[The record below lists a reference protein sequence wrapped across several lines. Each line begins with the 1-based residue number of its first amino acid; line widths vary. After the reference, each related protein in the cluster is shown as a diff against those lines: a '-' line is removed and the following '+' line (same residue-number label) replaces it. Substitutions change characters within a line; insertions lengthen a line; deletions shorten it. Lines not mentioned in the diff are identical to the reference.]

1 MNHAARRNLE
11 DLLDREIE
19 AARLLS
25 TTLAAER
32 SALTGTSPDAVQ
44 QKTVEKTQLLGM
56 IEQLENERRALCAQ
70 SDLSVSARNGDADAA
85 SVGSSV
91 AERWRALM
99 ELMAGCRTA
108 NEVNGYIIHVRQNQ
122 IRQLMDIL
130 RGSTPVTYGPQG
142 KTFARALRALA
153 RA

>member
-1 MNHAARRNLE
+1 MNQDARRNLE

-19 AARLLS
+19 AARILS

-32 SALTGTSPDAVQ
+32 SALTGTSPEAVQ
-44 QKTVEKTQLLGM
+44 QKTAEKIQLLGM
-56 IEQLENERRALCAQ
+56 IERLESERRAVCAEAGLEVSG
-70 SDLSVSARNGDADAA
+70 SDGAA
-85 SVGSSV
+85 NAKAGGTV

-99 ELMAGCRTA
+99 ELMAGCRAA

-130 RGSTPVTYGPQG
+130 RGATPVTYGPQG

>member
-1 MNHAARRNLE
+1 MNQNARRNLE

-32 SALTGTSPDAVQ
+32 GALTGTSPEAVQ
-44 QKTVEKTQLLGM
+44 QKAAEKIQLLDM
-56 IEQLENERRALCAQ
+56 IERLERERQAVCAETGLDV
-70 SDLSVSARNGDADAA
+70 SGNSGDGSVSKMGGMV
-85 SVGSSV
+85 S
-91 AERWRALM
+91 ERWRALM

-130 RGSTPVTYGPQG
+130 RGTTPVTYGPQG

>member
-1 MNHAARRNLE
+1 MNQDARRNLE

-32 SALTGTSPDAVQ
+32 GALTGTSPESVQ
-44 QKTVEKTQLLGM
+44 EKAAEKIQLLDM
-56 IEQLENERRALCAQ
+56 LERLERERQAVCAQ
-70 SDLSVSARNGDADAA
+70 TGLDVSGNAGDANAPKA
-85 SVGSSV
+85 GGMVS
-91 AERWRALM
+91 ERWRSLM
-99 ELMAGCRTA
+99 ELMAGCRAA

-122 IRQLMDIL
+122 VRQLMDIL
-130 RGSTPVTYGPQG
+130 RGTTPVTYGPQG

>member
-1 MNHAARRNLE
+1 MNQDARRNLE

-32 SALTGTSPDAVQ
+32 GALTGTAPEAVQ
-44 QKTVEKTQLLGM
+44 QKAAEKIQLLDM
-56 IEQLENERRALCAQ
+56 IERLERERRAVCAEN
-70 SDLSVSARNGDADAA
+70 SLDVSGDAGDANA
-85 SVGSSV
+85 PKAGGMVS
-91 AERWRALM
+91 ERWRSLM
-99 ELMAGCRTA
+99 ELMAGCRAA

-122 IRQLMDIL
+122 VRQLMDIL
-130 RGSTPVTYGPQG
+130 RGTTPVTYGPQG

>member
-1 MNHAARRNLE
+1 MNQDARRNLE

-32 SALTGTSPDAVQ
+32 GALTGTAPEAVQ
-44 QKTVEKTQLLGM
+44 EKAAEKIQLLGM
-56 IEQLENERRALCAQ
+56 IERLERERQAVCAETGLDI
-70 SDLSVSARNGDADAA
+70 SGNAGDANAPSA
-85 SVGSSV
+85 GGLVS
-91 AERWRALM
+91 ERWRSLM

-130 RGSTPVTYGPQG
+130 RGATPVTYGPQG

>member
-1 MNHAARRNLE
+1 MNQDARRNLE

-32 SALTGTSPDAVQ
+32 GALTGSSPEGVQ
-44 QKTVEKTQLLGM
+44 QKAAEKIQLLEM
-56 IEQLENERRALCAQ
+56 IERLESERRAVCAE
-70 SDLSVSARNGDADAA
+70 SGVDVSGNSGDAIA
-85 SVGSSV
+85 SKASAMVS
-91 AERWRALM
+91 ERWRSLM

-130 RGSTPVTYGPQG
+130 RGAAPVTYGPQG

>member
-1 MNHAARRNLE
+1 MNRDARRHLE

-32 SALTGTSPDAVQ
+32 SALTGTSPDAVE
-44 QKTVEKTQLLGM
+44 QKTVEKIQLLGM
-56 IEQLENERRALCAQ
+56 IERLENERRALCAE
-70 SDLSVSARNGDADAA
+70 SELGVSGNAGDANADRI
-85 SVGSSV
+85 GSSV
-91 AERWRALM
+91 AERWRSLM

-130 RGSTPVTYGPQG
+130 RGATPVTYGPQG

>member
-1 MNHAARRNLE
+1 MNQDARRNLE

-32 SALTGTSPDAVQ
+32 SALTGTSPEAVQ
-44 QKTVEKTQLLGM
+44 QNSAEKIQLLEM
-56 IEQLENERRALCAQ
+56 IERLESERRAVCAETGL
-70 SDLSVSARNGDADAA
+70 DVSGNAGDANA
-85 SVGSSV
+85 SKAGGIVS
-91 AERWRALM
+91 ERWRALM
-99 ELMAGCRTA
+99 ELMAGCRAA

-130 RGSTPVTYGPQG
+130 RGTTPVTYGPQG

>member
-1 MNHAARRNLE
+1 MNQDARRNLE

-32 SALTGTSPDAVQ
+32 SALTGTSPEDVQ
-44 QKTVEKTQLLGM
+44 QKAAEKIQLLEM
-56 IEQLENERRALCAQ
+56 IERLESERRAVCAQ
-70 SDLSVSARNGDADAA
+70 TGLDVSGNAGEAN
-85 SVGSSV
+85 SSKAGGMV
-91 AERWRALM
+91 SERWRSLM

-130 RGSTPVTYGPQG
+130 RGTTPVTYGPQG

>member
-32 SALTGTSPDAVQ
+32 GALTGTAPEAVQ
-44 QKTVEKTQLLGM
+44 QKAAEKIQLLDM
-56 IEQLENERRALCAQ
+56 IERLERERQAVCAQ
-70 SDLSVSARNGDADAA
+70 TGIDVSSAAGGIFSD
-85 SVGSSV
+85 
-91 AERWRALM
+91 RWRALM
-99 ELMAGCRTA
+99 ELMGGCRAA

-130 RGSTPVTYGPQG
+130 RGTTPVTYGPQG

>member
-1 MNHAARRNLE
+1 MNQNARRNLE

-32 SALTGTSPDAVQ
+32 GALTGTSPEAVQ
-44 QKTVEKTQLLGM
+44 QKAAEKIQLLDM
-56 IEQLENERRALCAQ
+56 IERLERERQAVCAETGL
-70 SDLSVSARNGDADAA
+70 DVSGNSGDASA
-85 SVGSSV
+85 SKVGGMVS
-91 AERWRALM
+91 ERWRALM

-130 RGSTPVTYGPQG
+130 RGTTPVTYGPQG

>member
-1 MNHAARRNLE
+1 MNQDARRNLE

-32 SALTGTSPDAVQ
+32 GALTGTAPEAVQ
-44 QKTVEKTQLLGM
+44 EKAAEKIQLLEM
-56 IEQLENERRALCAQ
+56 IERLERERRAVCTESGLDDAPKVGGM
-70 SDLSVSARNGDADAA
+70 VS
-85 SVGSSV
+85 
-91 AERWRALM
+91 ERWRALM
-99 ELMAGCRTA
+99 ELMAGCRAA

-122 IRQLMDIL
+122 VRQLMDIL
-130 RGSTPVTYGPQG
+130 RGTTPVTYGPQG

>member
-1 MNHAARRNLE
+1 MNQNARRNLE

-32 SALTGTSPDAVQ
+32 GALTGTSPEAVQ
-44 QKTVEKTQLLGM
+44 QKAAEKIELLDM
-56 IEQLENERRALCAQ
+56 IERLERERQAVCAETGL
-70 SDLSVSARNGDADAA
+70 DVSGNSGDASAYK
-85 SVGSSV
+85 VGGMVS
-91 AERWRALM
+91 ERWRALM

-130 RGSTPVTYGPQG
+130 RGTTPVTYGPQG